1 MKSKLTDEFIEDF
14 CGALGLGL
22 SIKSACDYCNISE
35 VCYYNYV
42 KKAEEDMDNG
52 VKNSKYVKLFKRV
65 QKAKAS
71 FRVFHMKKIR
81 DAAESGS
88 WQASAWTLERCCPD
102 EFGRSM
108 KNDMNNN
115 GVIPELLSAFLDMK
129 KEEQNEDR

>member
-1 MKSKLTDEFIEDF
+1 MRSKLTDDFIEEF

-22 SIKSACDYCNISE
+22 SIKAACDYCGISE
-35 VCYYNYV
+35 PCYYSYV
-42 KKAEEDMDNG
+42 KKAETDLENG

-65 QKAKAS
+65 KKAKSS
-71 FRVFHMKKIR
+71 FKAFHMKKIR

-108 KNDMNNN
+108 KNDIPEN
-115 GVIPELLSAFLDMK
+115 GIVTELLSAFVNMRKD
-129 KEEQNEDR
+129 EED